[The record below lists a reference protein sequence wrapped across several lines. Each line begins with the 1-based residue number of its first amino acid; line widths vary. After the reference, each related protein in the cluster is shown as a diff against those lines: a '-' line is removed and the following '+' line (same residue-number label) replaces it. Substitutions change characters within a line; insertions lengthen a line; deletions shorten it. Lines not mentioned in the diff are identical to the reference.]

1 MTANEL
7 LIHLTRSQITETFAA
22 ARQLPP
28 DRLNWQPAPGARS
41 ALDQLQELA
50 TALDFNWSAYSERKV
65 EWSQEKAER
74 WKAHREQF
82 TDIDELERMAVAG
95 TERLAAF
102 LATFDPADYT
112 APVSFPI
119 PGEFNLADCLAYHYW
134 NATYHHGQIVYIE
147 SLLGSHDK
155 EALASQT

>member
-7 LIHLTRSQITETFAA
+7 LIHLTRSQIAETFAA
-22 ARQLPP
+22 ARELPP
-28 DRLNWQPAPGARS
+28 DRLDWQPAPGARS

-65 EWSQEKAER
+65 EWSPEKAER
-74 WKAHREQF
+74 WKTHREQF

-112 APVSFPI
+112 APVAFPI
-119 PGEFNLADCLAYHYW
+119 PGEFNMADCLAYHYW
-134 NATYHHGQIVYIE
+134 NATYHHGQIVYIG
-147 SLLGSHDK
+147 SLLGSH
-155 EALASQT
+155 EE